1 VFDTLYGQD
10 GAFNISP
17 QMLEGHVI
25 ENDGK
30 LWKLTL
36 RQGLAWHDGDRVL
49 ARDCIAKHQALGE
62 ARCVGDA
69 LMGATDEL
77 SAADD
82 RTIQFRLKKP
92 FPLLPMALGKSPSPM
107 CAMMPER
114 LANTD
119 PFKQITE
126 MLRDVLERAAGMT
139 DALP

>member
-1 VFDTLYGQD
+1 M
-10 GAFNISP
+10 S
-17 QMLEGHVI
+17 
-25 ENDGK
+25 
-30 LWKLTL
+30 
-36 RQGLAWHDGDRVL
+36 
-49 ARDCIAKHQALGE
+49 
-62 ARCVGDA
+62 
-69 LMGATDEL
+69 ATDEL

>member
-1 VFDTLYGQD
+1 MAIASLRATALPSIKRWAKRD
-10 GAFNISP
+10 AF
-17 QMLEGHVI
+17 
-25 ENDGK
+25 
-30 LWKLTL
+30 
-36 RQGLAWHDGDRVL
+36 
-49 ARDCIAKHQALGE
+49 
-62 ARCVGDA
+62 GDA